1 MHNFWVMDADSQK
14 QNEYI
19 KIYIFIFNSEV
30 KGTFLVYVES
40 VDNWTTLMLVLLIM
54 IFH

>member
-1 MHNFWVMDADSQK
+1 MDADSRK

-19 KIYIFIFNSEV
+19 KNIYIYIQFWGEGHLLI
-30 KGTFLVYVES
+30 YVES